1 MKDRTTTDAALL
13 AEIRQ
18 ELAAAMAARP
28 WEAEERAR
36 YGFTLAE
43 YQAALVAEVEA
54 ELDGIRARYA
64 KALTPAK

>member
-1 MKDRTTTDAALL
+1 MTTHPTDAALL

-43 YQAALVAEVEA
+43 YQEALVAEVQA

-64 KALTPAK
+64 KAVTPTK